1 MYGLGLIVYG
11 LPYLFLNEYMH
22 HEYTNRILSSINS
35 ISLTIASLVCY
46 YNISTFEVLKHTIY
60 FNINYFII
68 DSFYIYYTN
77 YKNPTIDYIHHFV
90 CTAGPLVFMNYINQ
104 KIIVI
109 LYLSEMTTILV
120 NLSWYLNKKNLLK
133 KYKLF
138 TVFLYTSLI
147 ILWLKYR
154 IYNIIQVYY
163 ILEYKYYPIPS
174 SLLAMNIYWL
184 FKIVVL
190 IYKHINGEKKQK
202 D

>member
-11 LPYLFLNEYMH
+11 LPYVFLNKYLH

-35 ISLTIASLVCY
+35 ISLTIASLLCH
-46 YNISTFEVLKHTIY
+46 YNISKFEVLKHTIY

-68 DSFYIYYTN
+68 DALYIYYTN
-77 YKNPTIDYIHHFV
+77 YKNPTIDYIHHFI
-90 CTAGPLVFMNYINQ
+90 CTVAPLIFMNSINQ
-104 KIIVI
+104 KITVI
-109 LYLSEMTTILV
+109 LYLSEITTSLI
-120 NLSWYLNKKNLLK
+120 NLSWYFKKKNLLK

-138 TVFLYTSLI
+138 SIFLYTSLI

-154 IYNIIQVYY
+154 IFNIVQVYY

-184 FKIVVL
+184 FKILFL
-190 IYKHINGEKKQK
+190 IYKHINGKKK
-202 D
+202 